1 MNITFISQ
9 IVASLIVISFAIFV
23 SIKNRKNI
31 YFTIFGTAIFT
42 WLFASSLA
50 YIAQLKIQALFWFK
64 ISYIGVVFIPITFY
78 SFVSNFLG
86 KKQNIINFLNYLIGL
101 VFICLLYFSDYF
113 IKDLYEYS
121 WGFYPKASLITH
133 PLFLLFFNG
142 LFTISIVSIVLKL
155 RDPNNK
161 LSSIYKNRLKYI
173 FLGSVFGILGVMDF
187 LPNYGI
193 NIYPFGFIFMI
204 IIPTIISYAILRY
217 HLMDI
222 SIVFKRTAAY
232 SLSAGLLTA
241 FFAILVITATNLL
254 SAFTNVSSLKIS
266 IVAAFVI
273 TILFNPLRNKIQI
286 LIDRMFYKKSF
297 DYYET
302 VRQVSSNLASMFD
315 TEKIYKFICD
325 VIYDAM
331 GLQNIYLLVGLPGGA
346 FDIVHHTSSKKD
358 RHVIGRPG
366 SEKPEEMKMNKFSG
380 ILKFFRVS
388 DSILIKDELTN
399 YEGSLGQE
407 AIDRIKKELEIFH
420 GEGVVPVFI
429 DKKLSLL
436 LILGQKQSG
445 DMFTNE
451 DMDLLKTISNQT
463 AVALKN
469 VRLYQEKVNSEK
481 LASLGM
487 MSGTFAHEIRNPLT
501 SLKTFAQLMPEKY
514 NDPEFRD
521 TFSRIVIG
529 DIQKIDGLISDLL
542 DFSTERKSTR
552 MNNFNLIELVDG
564 VVDYVE
570 GKLEFE
576 RSKITIE
583 KNYNEKEINM
593 MGDTEKLRQA
603 LGNIVLNGC
612 QAMHGEGVLQ
622 IDIKPNGKN
631 IDITVEDMGEGINP
645 EDLPKIFDPFVT
657 TKKMGIGLGLA
668 ISKRIIEDYNGKI
681 YVKSHLAQRT
691 TFTISL
697 PVQNQ

>member
-1 MNITFISQ
+1 MNITYISHM
-9 IVASLIVISFAIFV
+9 VAAFIVISFAVFV

-31 YFTIFGTAIFT
+31 SFTIFGTAIFT

-50 YIAQLKIQALFWFK
+50 YLSQSKMQSLSWFK

-78 SFVSNFLG
+78 SFISGFLG
-86 KKQNIINFLNYLIGL
+86 KKQKLINSINYFIGFLFIG
-101 VFICLLYFSDYF
+101 LLYFSDYF
-113 IKDLYEYS
+113 IKDLHEYP
-121 WGFYPKASLITH
+121 WGFYPRASVITH

-142 LFTISIVSIVLKL
+142 LFAVSILSIALKL
-155 RDPNNK
+155 RDRNK
-161 LSSIYKNRLKYI
+161 NLSSIYKNRLKYI
-173 FLGSVFGILGVMDF
+173 FLGSIFGIFGVVDF

-222 SIVFKRTAAY
+222 NVVFKRTAAY

-241 FFAILVITATNLL
+241 FFAILVITATDLL
-254 SAFTNVSSLKIS
+254 SSYTKISSLKIS
-266 IVAAFVI
+266 VVAAFVI
-273 TILFNPLRNKIQI
+273 TMLFNPLRNKIQV
-286 LIDRMFYKKSF
+286 LIDKMFYKKSF
-297 DYYET
+297 DYYEI
-302 VRQVSSNLASMFD
+302 VREVSSNLASMFD
-315 TEKIYKFICD
+315 TEKIYQFISD
-325 VIYDAM
+325 IIYDAL
-331 GLQNIYLLVGLPGGA
+331 GLKNVYVLVGLPGGS
-346 FDIVHHTSSKKD
+346 FDIGHHISFKKD
-358 RHVIGRPG
+358 RGVKEKPE
-366 SEKPEEMKMNKFSG
+366 SEKPEEMKMKKFPG
-380 ILKFFRVS
+380 ILKYFKSF
-388 DSILIKDELTN
+388 DSVLIRDGLMAR
-399 YEGSLGQE
+399 EGSLGQE
-407 AIDRIKKELEIFH
+407 FVDLIKKELEIFQ
-420 GEGVVPVFI
+420 GYAVVPVFI
-429 DKKLSLL
+429 DRKLALF

-445 DMFTNE
+445 DMFTSE
-451 DMDLLKTISNQT
+451 DMDLLKTISSQT

-514 NDPEFRD
+514 DDPEFRD

-542 DFSTERKSTR
+542 DFSTERRSTR

-570 GKLEFE
+570 GKLDFE
-576 RSKITIE
+576 RSKISIQ
-583 KNYNEKEINM
+583 KNYHAQEINM
-593 MGDTEKLRQA
+593 MGDTEKLGQA

-612 QAMHGEGVLQ
+612 QAMHGEGVLH
-622 IDIKPNGKN
+622 IDIKPNGRN
-631 IDITVEDMGEGINP
+631 VDITVEDTGEGINP

-668 ISKRIIEDYNGKI
+668 ISKRIIEDYKGKI
-681 YVKSHLAQRT
+681 YVKSQLRQGT